1 MKYGSDQTVARD
13 LNVEMVLQLLKEE
26 HMSSSDLAKRMHL
39 SKPGLTKIMNEMIE
53 NHLVV
58 FTEEE
63 KHQKNNVGRKKVLYK
78 INPNAGMVGVINFAP
93 THVNILLSD
102 LEGRTIDEVD
112 MKNKEFIDE
121 LTLKDIAT
129 TIDQLRT
136 KHEST
141 QCSLL
146 SVCIAAPGKINSSTQ
161 EIFQSPKFKPAQHIK
176 LKDYFKKHLG
186 TQVSLKNDIN
196 LWLLGEREQGCIE
209 SSIED
214 ALLVHIDTGIGGA
227 ILNKGKIVEGEQGFA
242 GEFGLMKTFDRFGNI
257 VYYDSIC
264 STNSIKNQ
272 IAYYKTIGEI
282 TSIKDN
288 FRTSDV
294 IEAFQQNDPLVHT
307 VVMESAKN
315 IGMLISNLYN
325 VFDCKHI
332 YISGRVRGFQEKY
345 LEEVKLY
352 LGKQSSEIEL
362 KYAACGDEAISYGA
376 RSVAIDQAFRVLIE
390 NRKRGNGLKN

>member
-13 LNVEMVLQLLKEE
+13 LNVEMVLQLLKEK

-63 KHQKNNVGRKKVLYK
+63 HLLKNNVGRKKTLYK

-93 THVNILLSD
+93 THVKIVFSD
-102 LEGRTIDEVD
+102 LEGGTIDEVD
-112 MKNKEFIDE
+112 IPNQEFIDE
-121 LTLKDIAT
+121 KTLNEIT
-129 TIDQLRT
+129 QTIDLLRS
-136 KHEST
+136 KHESN
-141 QCSLL
+141 QRALL

-176 LKDYFKKHLG
+176 LKDYFKKHLNVH
-186 TQVSLKNDIN
+186 VSLKNDIN
-196 LWLLGEREQGCIE
+196 LWLLGEREQGYID

-214 ALLVHIDTGIGGA
+214 AILVHIDTGIGGA

-282 TSIKDN
+282 TNIKDG

-294 IEAFQQNDPLVHT
+294 IEAFEQQDPLVQT
-307 VVMESAKN
+307 VVIESAKN
-315 IGMLISNLYN
+315 IGILISNLYN

-332 YISGRVRGFQEKY
+332 YISGRVRGFKDKY
-345 LEEVKLY
+345 LDEVKLF

-362 KYAACGDEAISYGA
+362 KYATCGDEAISFGA
-376 RSVAIDQAFRVLIE
+376 RSVAIDQAFKVLIE
-390 NRKRGNGLKN
+390 NRKRGNGNKN